1 MIINKASD
9 LEEEDG
15 DGFFFTIHVYSDV
28 YSAYT
33 FHLQRDANMISIFA
47 CNYPESH

>member
-1 MIINKASD
+1 MINKDSD
-9 LEEEDG
+9 LEEKDG
-15 DGFFFTIHVYSDV
+15 DVIFTIHLYSDV